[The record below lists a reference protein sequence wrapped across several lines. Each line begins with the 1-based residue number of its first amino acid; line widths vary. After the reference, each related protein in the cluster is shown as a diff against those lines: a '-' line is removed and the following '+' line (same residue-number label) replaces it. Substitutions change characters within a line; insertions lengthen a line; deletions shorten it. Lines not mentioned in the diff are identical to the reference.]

1 MRTAA
6 WRALWSRWLW
16 SVATERGSVFY
27 DLTGADAALEISTD
41 VLGPVV
47 ITSKDPTTRDTAYG
61 LFGDLVACV
70 LGGR

>member
-1 MRTAA
+1 
-6 WRALWSRWLW
+6 
-16 SVATERGSVFY
+16 VATERGSVFY